1 MQIDRSWI
9 FLLIAGALEMGFT
22 TSMKLSEG
30 FTRVPFVASFLA
42 FAILSLFFLNKSLA
56 GVPMGT
62 AYAVWT
68 GVGAL
73 GTSAI
78 GIVFFHESAGLT
90 RMLMLIALVASVAGL
105 KIVS

>member
-1 MQIDRSWI
+1 MQIDRFWI
-9 FLLIAGALEMGFT
+9 FLLIAGSLEMGFT

-30 FTRVPFVASFLA
+30 FSRFPFVASFLGFA
-42 FAILSLFFLNKSLA
+42 FFSLFFLNKSLA

-68 GVGAL
+68 GIGAL

-78 GIVFFHESAGLT
+78 GIVFFHEPAGVARL
-90 RMLMLIALVASVAGL
+90 LMLVFLIGSVMGL